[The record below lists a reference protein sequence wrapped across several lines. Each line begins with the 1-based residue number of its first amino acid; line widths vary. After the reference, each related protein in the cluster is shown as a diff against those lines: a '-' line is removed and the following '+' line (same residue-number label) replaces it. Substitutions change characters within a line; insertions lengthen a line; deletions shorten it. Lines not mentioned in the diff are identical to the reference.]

1 MQFKVMILAAGRG
14 ERMRPLTDSRPKP
27 LLTAGGHMLIEHQI
41 NRLAQAGFTE
51 IVINHAYLGEMIA
64 HQLGNGE
71 RYGVHIVYSP
81 EMAVLETAGGI
92 ANALPL
98 LTDNDCNKPFLVV
111 NADVYCEFDYT
122 RLLPVLPEIQQS
134 STGRLVHLVLVDN
147 PAHHATGDFVLNHGT
162 VALAGEKRLTF
173 GGIGIYHPALFSAVT
188 PGQPVKLVSI
198 LRAAI
203 AEKKVTGEY
212 FSGVWEDIGTP
223 ERLEQLDRW
232 LIERQG

>member
-1 MQFKVMILAAGRG
+1 MILAAGRG

-27 LLTAGGHMLIEHQI
+27 LLTAGGHMLIEYQI

-64 HQLGNGE
+64 DILGNGE
-71 RYGVHIVYSP
+71 RYGVHIIYSS
-81 EMAVLETAGGI
+81 ELAVLETAGGI

-98 LTDNDCNKPFLVV
+98 LTDTDLNRPFLAV
-111 NADVYCEFDYT
+111 NGDVYCEFDYAQ
-122 RLLPVLPEIQQS
+122 LLPVLPDMQRRS
-134 STGRLVHLVLVDN
+134 TDRTGRLAHLVLVDN
-147 PAHHATGDFVLNHGT
+147 PAHHAAGDFVVHNGT

-173 GGIGIYHPALFSAVT
+173 SGIGVYHPALFCDVT
-188 PGQPVKLVSI
+188 PGQPVKLAPI

-203 AEKKVTGEY
+203 AESRVTGEY

-223 ERLEQLDRW
+223 ERLEQLDRQ
-232 LIERQG
+232 LTERQG